1 MMFLSMSYCLSWG
14 TLLSS
19 STPCPPTNAY
29 ELCRKQS
36 KVTFSGKFSLP
47 TNHYSP
53 SLYIIVWRKDRLPTP
68 VFLGFPHGSDGKVG
82 KNFAKCFSWHNK
94 GHQISSLQHF
104 LAPYC
109 TNSWPIPLVSGFY
122 LIAAY
127 LQHQF
132 LNKSGH
138 NQVAITENL

>member
-68 VFLGFPHGSDGKVG
+68 VFLGFPHGSDGKESACNAG
-82 KNFAKCFSWHNK
+82 DLGLIPGGEGPLEEAMATHSSIFAWRIP
-94 GHQISSLQHF
+94 GTEEPGRLQ
-104 LAPYC
+104 
-109 TNSWPIPLVSGFY
+109 SMG
-122 LIAAY
+122 
-127 LQHQF
+127 LQRVRQD
-132 LNKSGH
+132 
-138 NQVAITENL
+138 

>member
-68 VFLGFPHGSDGKVG
+68 VFLGFPHGSDGKESACNAGDLGLIPGWGRSPGGGHGNPLQYFCLENPMDRGAWRATVHRVA
-82 KNFAKCFSWHNK
+82 KNRS
-94 GHQISSLQHF
+94 
-104 LAPYC
+104 
-109 TNSWPIPLVSGFY
+109 
-122 LIAAY
+122 
-127 LQHQF
+127 
-132 LNKSGH
+132 
-138 NQVAITENL
+138 